1 MQLAVARIPY
11 QIRPVRGEGETTAW
25 KANAIIG
32 SRSVLALVRTV
43 GGGAWHESG
52 STFVAKVSRDLCM
65 LYPRDWPDRFLL
77 RCSLLLTADL
87 GS

>member
-1 MQLAVARIPY
+1 MEGARHH
-11 QIRPVRGEGETTAW
+11 RVTFRACTRAHRWGE
-25 KANAIIG
+25 
-32 SRSVLALVRTV
+32 
-43 GGGAWHESG
+43 GAWHESG